1 MSAARTATA
10 IVRLDGLP
18 AVVATG
24 ECLPPEP
31 EVGIS
36 WWTVDS
42 LDWRPV
48 SGELTPE
55 QGERLFER
63 CAEIEDAV
71 IAAYHER
78 RDAALSLR

>member
-10 IVRLDGLP
+10 IVQFEGLP

-36 WWTVDS
+36 WWTVGG
-42 LDWRPV
+42 LDWRAV

-55 QGERLFER
+55 QDERLFER